1 MRNQK
6 AKQLILDNID
16 VLWGAK
22 NQDPRERDRGKESLI
37 LFEIGMC
44 YESQYAEA
52 FKNLPPELQ
61 AVTMTPEE
69 VWQEWRET
77 IDRCWELWHR
87 GEGLGGE
94 FLSLAMDMNQSL
106 GFVNGHFGTIE
117 EEEGPLSWIVDEIRY
132 GRDPG
137 LNLPVPKS

>member
-1 MRNQK
+1 
-6 AKQLILDNID
+6 
-16 VLWGAK
+16 
-22 NQDPRERDRGKESLI
+22 
-37 LFEIGMC
+37 
-44 YESQYAEA
+44 
-52 FKNLPPELQ
+52 
-61 AVTMTPEE
+61 MTPEE

-77 IDRCWELWHR
+77 IDRCWELWRR
-87 GEGLGGE
+87 GEGSGDE

-117 EEEGPLSWIVDEIRY
+117 EEEGPLSWIVDEIMY